1 MIGALLGILCGAL
14 FGFVLQRG
22 RVCFSSAF
30 SDLYLSKDNYI
41 IKAGLLAI
49 ALTAIGFM
57 LLAQFGLI
65 KLAPSALNWGGVS
78 VGGYLFGVGM
88 VLAGGCAGGMT
99 SRIGEGSTTH
109 IVAGLVY
116 GLSAWSASSGVLKPL
131 KSWANGMKVIV
142 RNVDPK
148 YFVSDEGTAIGP
160 SLSNMFNIN
169 PWIPTLVF
177 AIIILVCLFAVKTTK
192 RDGVNL
198 KWWVIGVALTAVN
211 MLTYFLSAQFAQRQ
225 YGLGITAGWINILK
239 TWTSADSG
247 AEAAPTLNFAGG
259 IVIGVISGAFI
270 SAMIRK
276 EFKWRVPKSGKDYA
290 YAVIGGM
297 LAGFGANFAGGCS
310 IGHFLT
316 GSSLLSLSSF
326 IASLFFLLGNWTMT
340 RIIYGSPVG
349 DHWSD

>member
-14 FGFVLQRG
+14 LGFVLQRG

-30 SDLYLSKDNYI
+30 RDLYLAKDNYI
-41 IKAGLLAI
+41 FKAGLLAI

-65 KLAPSALNWGGVS
+65 KLAPSALNWGGVI

-99 SRIGEGSTTH
+99 SRIGEGSATH

-142 RNVDPK
+142 KNVDPK
-148 YFVSDEGTAIGP
+148 FFVSGEGTAIGP
-160 SLSNMFNIN
+160 SLTNMFNID

-177 AIIILVCLFAVKTTK
+177 AAIILVYLFITKTTK
-192 RDGVNL
+192 REGASM
-198 KWWVIGVALTAVN
+198 KWWVIGLALTAIN
-211 MLTYFLSAQFAQRQ
+211 MLTYYLSAQFAKRQ

-239 TWTSADSG
+239 TWTLANTDIETSS
-247 AEAAPTLNFAGG
+247 TLNFAGG
-259 IVIGVISGAFI
+259 IVIGVILGAFI
-270 SAMIRK
+270 SALIRK
-276 EFKWRVPKSGKDYA
+276 EFKWRLPESGKDYA
-290 YAVIGGM
+290 YAVLGGL

-316 GSSLLSLSSF
+316 GSSLLSLSSLL
-326 IASLFFLLGNWTMT
+326 ASLFFLFGNWTMT
-340 RIIYGSPVG
+340 RIIYGSPVRG
-349 DHWSD
+349 H